1 MKNKKISLIL
11 SAILVITMLFG
22 TFSAA
27 ATEVTT
33 TGPAGTTDAVVSTT
47 APADDEHSDEY
58 WDGYYDGYDE
68 GYNDAAGEDYD
79 SGYEDGY
86 YDGLGDGYSDGYYQ
100 GYYDGVNA
108 FREPS
113 IFEKVEN
120 FFYELKYRIEEF
132 FYRIQD
138 FFEKLFKT
146 GDYTEPTNPD
156 NNDFIPDG
164 SQPNL
169 AGDADAEALCAEFNN
184 LIDNFMEVK
193 EPVAI
198 TNNVDVAVEIKEL
211 PAAVEGVANALIEQF
226 LVNDSTTSNYVAGDY
241 AYEVQSTALY
251 PAGLAS
257 AEKTVNADG
266 TTDYKFVL
274 VAEAAYFNG
283 LYTCGVK
290 LVDGEIVET
299 DLQHDYAAD
308 TLYIEYADLDPVT
321 ITSAEIYYPGATITA
336 KTDAKGRVIAY
347 DVNMPVSGTGEAKI
361 AMINVVANLEGYR
374 NEGFVAVYSD

>member
-1 MKNKKISLIL
+1 MKSKKLSLVL

-22 TFSAA
+22 TFMAGA
-27 ATEVTT
+27 VDVTETTVPVT
-33 TGPAGTTDAVVSTT
+33 DN
-47 APADDEHSDEY
+47 EYSDEY

-68 GYNDAAGEDYD
+68 GYSDAESEDYD

-86 YDGLGDGYSDGYYQ
+86 YDGMGEGYLDGYYQ

-113 IFEKVEN
+113 VFEKVES

-138 FFEKLFKT
+138 FFERLFKT
-146 GDYTEPTNPD
+146 GDYAEPVNPD

-169 AGDADAEALCAEFNN
+169 AGDADAEALCAEFNS
-184 LIDNFMEVK
+184 LIDNFKDIK

-198 TNNVDVAVEIKEL
+198 TKKVDVGVEVKEL
-211 PAAVEGVANALIEQF
+211 PTVVEGVANELIEQF
-226 LVNDSTTSNYVAGDY
+226 VENDSTTRNYVAGDY
-241 AYEVQSTALY
+241 AYEVQSTELY

-274 VAEAAYFNG
+274 VAEAAYYNG
-283 LYTCGVK
+283 VYTCGVK
-290 LVDGEIVET
+290 LVDGNIVET
-299 DLQHDYAAD
+299 IIQHDYAAD
-308 TLYIEYADLDPVT
+308 TLYVEYADLDPVT
-321 ITSAEIYYPGATITA
+321 ITSAEINYPGATITA
-336 KTDAKGRVIAY
+336 KTDAKGRIIAY

-361 AMINVVANLEGYR
+361 GFINVLANLEGYR
-374 NEGFVAVYSD
+374 NEGFTAVYAD